1 MPLGH
6 LSKLHVAP
14 VDSHQASVD
23 VWTCQPWSPQPD
35 LLRNTAFPI
44 EGMKQKNFSSIRH
57 PSLLCLEGLG
67 ETNLDQ
73 RKPKTSSKF
82 FIFKGRFLHLPS
94 LPWNFGMEIWISF
107 GDLALSRKVHWPA
120 RWNDTTSLKCQT
132 VVNQLICPKLRSSIF
147 FHPWT
152 YGFLEVAIYRSILD
166 SLEFLKKII
175 TTYPSF
181 PWKMD
186 PSRPLILKRWVLVFT
201 CVYWGPDRQRWFE
214 TLLGPPTLSLT
225 AWSNLVLLPKYSK
238 MMNIDFRCPK
248 TWNTPFLNSNQF
260 VE

>member
-14 VDSHQASVD
+14 VDLHQASVD

-147 FHPWT
+147 FSSMDLWIPWSCYISIDT
-152 YGFLEVAIYRSILD
+152 GFPGISEKNYHNLSII
-166 SLEFLKKII
+166 SFKNGPLKAA
-175 TTYPSF
+175 
-181 PWKMD
+181 D
-186 PSRPLILKRWVLVFT
+186 P
-201 CVYWGPDRQRWFE
+201 E
-214 TLLGPPTLSLT
+214 TLGFGVYMCLLRTGSPTLVWNAAGST
-225 AWSNLVLLPKYSK
+225 NLVVDCLK
-238 MMNIDFRCPK
+238 
-248 TWNTPFLNSNQF
+248 
-260 VE
+260 

>member
-1 MPLGH
+1 MMPLGH

-14 VDSHQASVD
+14 VDSHRASVD

-82 FIFKGRFLHLPS
+82 FIFKGRFSHLPS

-107 GDLALSRKVHWPA
+107 GDWALSRKVHWPA
-120 RWNDTTSLKCQT
+120 KWNDTTSLKCQT
-132 VVNQLICPKLRSSIF
+132 VVINLVQNWEVPYE

-152 YGFLEVAIYRSILD
+152 YGTWNCYIDRYWIPWNFWKNYHNLSIIA
-166 SLEFLKKII
+166 FKNGPLKAA
-175 TTYPSF
+175 
-181 PWKMD
+181 D
-186 PSRPLILKRWVLVFT
+186 P
-201 CVYWGPDRQRWFE
+201 E
-214 TLLGPPTLSLT
+214 TLGFGVYMCLLRTGSPTLVWNAAGST
-225 AWSNLVLLPKYSK
+225 NLVVDCLK
-238 MMNIDFRCPK
+238 
-248 TWNTPFLNSNQF
+248 
-260 VE
+260 

>member
-14 VDSHQASVD
+14 VDSHRASVD

-82 FIFKGRFLHLPS
+82 FIFKGRFSHLPS

-120 RWNDTTSLKCQT
+120 RWNDTTSLKYQT
-132 VVNQLICPKLRSSIF
+132 DVIHLSVQNWEVPYE

-152 YGFLEVAIYRSILD
+152 YGTWNCYIDRYWISWNFW
-166 SLEFLKKII
+166 KKLSQLIHKK
-175 TTYPSF
+175 PS
-181 PWKMD
+181 KMD

-225 AWSNLVLLPKYSK
+225 AWSNLVLLQKNSK
-238 MMNIDFRCPK
+238 MMKVDFRCPK
-248 TWNTPFLNSNQF
+248 TWNTPFLNSNQL